1 MKTKLLPVL
10 RNCLVAATLLLTVIT
25 NRAAEAVSRP
35 AREKFHLYL
44 LIGQSNMAGRGLVE
58 AQDKQPH
65 PRVLTLTKEGKWVP
79 AVDPIHFDKPI
90 AGVGLGTTFGKV
102 MAERDPS
109 VTIGLIPCAV
119 GGTPIARWQKD
130 ADLYEAALQRARAAA
145 PHGVFKGILW
155 HQGEADSGKEES
167 AQIYAAKLDAMIA
180 AWRKDLEQPNLPVV
194 AGQLGEFFA
203 GGAGLKLVRESL
215 QTLPGRVPHTG
226 FAPAT
231 DLNHKGDKVHF
242 DAASYREFGKRYA
255 AAMVKLQ
262 TAGAAGS
269 K

>member
-1 MKTKLLPVL
+1 MTTKPLSTLC
-10 RNCLVAATLLLTVIT
+10 RCLVAATMLLTAIT
-25 NRAAEAVSRP
+25 SRAAESVALP
-35 AREKFHLYL
+35 QREKFDLYL

-58 AQDKQPH
+58 ALDKQAH
-65 PRVLTLTKEGKWVP
+65 PRVLTLTKEGRWIP
-79 AVDPIHFDKPI
+79 AVDPIHFDKPV

-102 MAERDPS
+102 MADRDPT

-119 GGTPIARWQKD
+119 GGTPISRWQKD
-130 ADLYEAALQRARAAA
+130 ADLYEAALKRARVAA

-155 HQGEADSGKEES
+155 HQGEADSGKEET
-167 AQIYAAKLDAMIA
+167 AKIYATKLDAMIA

-194 AGQLGEFFA
+194 VGQLGEFYA
-203 GGAGLKLVRESL
+203 GGTGLKLVRESL
-215 QTLPGRVPHTG
+215 QTLPDRVPHTG

-242 DAASYREFGKRYA
+242 DAASYREFGRRYA

-262 TAGAAGS
+262 SAAVPA
-269 K
+269 KK

>member
-1 MKTKLLPVL
+1 MTIKPLLAL
-10 RNCLVAATLLLTVIT
+10 RHCLVAAALLLTAIT
-25 NRAAEAVSRP
+25 IRAAEPAALP
-35 AREKFHLYL
+35 AREKLHLYL

-79 AVDPIHFDKPI
+79 AVDPIHYDKPN

-102 MAERDPS
+102 MAERDAT

-119 GGTPIARWQKD
+119 GGTPISRWQKD
-130 ADLYEAALQRARAAA
+130 ADLYEAALKRARAAA

-155 HQGEADSGKEES
+155 HQGEADSGKEET
-167 AQIYAAKLDAMIA
+167 AKVYAAKLDAMIA

-194 AGQLGEFFA
+194 VGQLGEFYA
-203 GGAGLKLVRESL
+203 GGAGVKLVREAQ
-215 QTLPGRVPHTG
+215 QTVPERVPHTG

-242 DAASYREFGKRYA
+242 DAAAYREFGKRYA
-255 AAMVKLQ
+255 TAMVKLQ
-262 TAGAAGS
+262 SAGAAE
-269 K
+269 KK

>member
-1 MKTKLLPVL
+1 MKTKLFPLL
-10 RNCLVAATLLLTVIT
+10 RNWLAVVVLGITATASH
-25 NRAAEAVSRP
+25 AAEP
-35 AREKFHLYL
+35 ASLPPREKFHLYL

-65 PRVLTLTKEGKWVP
+65 PRVLTLTKEGRWVP

-102 MAERDPS
+102 MAERDPT

-119 GGTPIARWQKD
+119 GGTPISRWQKD
-130 ADLYEAALQRARAAA
+130 ADLYEAALKHARAAA
-145 PHGVFKGILW
+145 PHGVFQGVLW
-155 HQGEADSGKEES
+155 HQGEADSGKEET
-167 AQIYAAKLDAMIA
+167 AKIYATKLDTMIV

-194 AGQLGEFFA
+194 VGQLGEFFA
-203 GGAGLKLVRESL
+203 GGAGLKLVRETL
-215 QTLPGRVPHTG
+215 QTLPDRVPHTG

-242 DAASYREFGKRYA
+242 DAASYREFGRRYA

-262 TAGAAGS
+262 SAGAVG